1 MGIESIYKGLEK
13 TKEQLLRYCH
23 HKDCCSLRQCP
34 SRHPKCKEKLGL
46 DTAIAWC
53 AAQHI
58 TSLLKEERMND
69 HIALSYLT
77 CINTLLDVVA
87 LHSKEFP
94 LLYRLLDDTSWWER
108 WLRQEIFFHNC

>member
-1 MGIESIYKGLEK
+1 MGIESIYKGLER

-23 HKDCCSLRQCP
+23 HKDCCSLGQCP
-34 SRHPKCKEKLGL
+34 DRHPKCKEKLGL

-69 HIALSYLT
+69 HVTLLYLT
-77 CINTLLDVVA
+77 CINTLLNVVA
-87 LHSKEFP
+87 LHSREFSQ
-94 LLYRLLDDTSWWER
+94 LYRLLDDASWWGR
-108 WLRQEIFFHNC
+108 WLRQEIFFHKC